1 MENSRNRNYDQNA
14 HNVPYTNL
22 ERSVLHK
29 DLNQEPQNEEGFE
42 EFTNDQ
48 PNRFNGNDRNVN
60 KPNPENYHWKT
71 IKNRTEND
79 LNLLD
84 LDENYRD
91 VYRRNPLRRDSDL

>member
-1 MENSRNRNYDQNA
+1 MENSRNRNYDQNN

-22 ERSVLHK
+22 ERSVLNK

-71 IKNRTEND
+71 DKSRIEIEIGFD
-79 LNLLD
+79 LY
-84 LDENYRD
+84 ENYRD
-91 VYRRNPLRRDSDL
+91 VYRRNPLRIDNDL